1 MHSQVGG
8 DKHVAHTL
16 KRSEQLCL
24 KKKREKEKPTDHS
37 LLEKPPQE
45 QTSQEH
51 KGDKTRFISTHH
63 THSHTS
69 LFHPSILF
77 FIYGSEHIALPVA

>member
-1 MHSQVGG
+1 MHFQVGE

-24 KKKREKEKPTDHS
+24 KKKEKNEKPTDHS

-51 KGDKTRFISTHH
+51 KGDKTKFISTHISPYH
-63 THSHTS
+63 NHLCFIP
-69 LFHPSILF
+69 LFD
-77 FIYGSEHIALPVA
+77 SEFTEVNR